1 MTAQKKAA
9 GPWRGEAAQ
18 LKKLNPNNTSASN
31 ARAII
36 LEALRTGPQT
46 TVALRHEHGV
56 MSPAPRVLELR
67 ERGYQIDT
75 VRVHAA
81 TPDGVNH
88 RSVALYVM
96 KPKGHDNAESGA
108 DHGTI

>member
-1 MTAQKKAA
+1 MIIAPRNDEA
-9 GPWRGEAAQ
+9 PRERGDSA
-18 LKKLNPNNTSASN
+18 KPKTLNPNNTSASN

-36 LEALRTGPQT
+36 LAALRTGPQT

-88 RSVALYVM
+88 HSVALYM
-96 KPKGHDNAESGA
+96 LAPG
-108 DHGTI
+108 